1 MPTNGAH
8 KETFEGFDLAAGH
21 RTDRNRDSLEL
32 RRPAMRLGRGMMRA
46 WTLALWESR
55 GKVSLKGAEV
65 LGAWIKTGK
74 Q

>member
-1 MPTNGAH
+1 MPGARGTNMPTNGAH

-46 WTLALWESR
+46 WTGVVGEQGKSESER
-55 GKVSLKGAEV
+55 R
-65 LGAWIKTGK
+65 
-74 Q
+74 